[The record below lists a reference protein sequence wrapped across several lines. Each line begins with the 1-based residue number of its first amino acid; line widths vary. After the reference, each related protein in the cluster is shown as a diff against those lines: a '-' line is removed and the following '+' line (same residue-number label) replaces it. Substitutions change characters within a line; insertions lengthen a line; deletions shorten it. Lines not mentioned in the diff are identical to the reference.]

1 MKLNGRMTKIKIQ
14 MPARGA
20 QAGSRICLVEDPA
33 RLHVL
38 SGTLATFSIQ
48 TS

>member
-1 MKLNGRMTKIKIQ
+1 MKLNGRITKIKIQ

-20 QAGSRICLVEDPA
+20 QAGTHICVVEDPA

-38 SGTLATFSIQ
+38 PGTLATFSIQ